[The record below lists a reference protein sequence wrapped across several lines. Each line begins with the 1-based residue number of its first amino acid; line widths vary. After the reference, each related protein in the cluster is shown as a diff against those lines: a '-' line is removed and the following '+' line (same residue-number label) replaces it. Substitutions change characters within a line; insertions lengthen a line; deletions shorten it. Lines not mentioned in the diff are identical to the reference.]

1 MQKLNTAKS
10 IILQDFMEGSPPK
23 VQPLSKKSLETY
35 AVSYVGAYLNTV
47 QKERPGHLPVLARI
61 QPCEIEVCVLP
72 NNCFVLLFDKA
83 DKQSVTVTEKDW
95 GDIESRVMSGVT
107 HFVAVY
113 LHEGN
118 TVADAISRGKRDAV
132 RDVRFIEDSDIAKA
146 LVELEKILG
155 SLSSIL
161 VENKDVLKLGEFEL
175 SKLQP
180 IREAIMTSG
189 PQVDMLAMLDALKNS
204 SPERQSTG
212 IEAQDKMLLEDMV
225 KELGDLS
232 DVITRVEAAD
242 EKLSGLEGSTKKAI
256 SELTQ
261 TIDERINKG
270 LAVILSSTDKKIDKG
285 LLAVQSA
292 ARKEVSISE
301 LPKDLEMRLEHLE
314 KIAAS
319 VEMNDSKPPVPP
331 PVDLPKDLEIRLNR
345 LEQIVDKVET
355 HFLSKPD
362 VSAELVAAIADLRDN
377 IAKINSRIIKIEEF
391 LVHVT
396 VRQRV
401 VKDR

>member
-1 MQKLNTAKS
+1 
-10 IILQDFMEGSPPK
+10 MESTPPK

-35 AVSYVGAYLNTV
+35 AISYIGAYLNTV

-61 QPCEIEVCVLP
+61 HPCEIEVCVLP
-72 NNCFVLLFDKA
+72 NNCFVMLFDKA
-83 DKQSVTVTEKDW
+83 EKQTVTITEKDW

-113 LHEGN
+113 IHEGN
-118 TVADAISRGKRDAV
+118 TVADAIARGKRDAV
-132 RDVRFIEDSDIAKA
+132 RDIRSIEDSDIAKA

-155 SLSSIL
+155 SLSTIL

-189 PQVDMLAMLDALKNS
+189 PQLDMLAMLDALKNYM
-204 SPERQSTG
+204 PEQQSTG
-212 IEAQDKMLLEDMV
+212 IEMQDKLLLEDMV

-232 DVITRVEAAD
+232 DVIRRVEAAD
-242 EKLSGLEGSTKKAI
+242 EKLSSMEESTKKAI
-256 SELTQ
+256 SELNE

-285 LLAVQSA
+285 LLVVKDA
-292 ARKEVSISE
+292 AKKEVSFSD
-301 LPKDLEMRLEHLE
+301 LPKDLEMRLEHLDKMAAAFEHE
-314 KIAAS
+314 KSSPA
-319 VEMNDSKPPVPP
+319 PPSELK
-331 PVDLPKDLEIRLNR
+331 LPDDLEMRLNR
-345 LEQIVDKVET
+345 LEQIVDTVET

-377 IAKINSRIIKIEEF
+377 IAKTNSRIIKIEEF

-401 VKDR
+401 VKDK

>member
-1 MQKLNTAKS
+1 
-10 IILQDFMEGSPPK
+10 MEGTPPK

-35 AVSYVGAYLNTV
+35 AISYIGAYLNTV

-61 QPCEIEVCVLP
+61 HPCEIEVCVLP
-72 NNCFVLLFDKA
+72 NNCFVMLFDKA
-83 DKQSVTVTEKDW
+83 EKQKVTVTEKDW
-95 GDIESRVMSGVT
+95 GEIESRVLSGVT

-113 LHEGN
+113 IHEGN
-118 TVADAISRGKRDAV
+118 SVADAIARGKRDAV
-132 RDVRFIEDSDIAKA
+132 RDIRAIEDSDISKA

-155 SLSSIL
+155 SLSTIL

-189 PQVDMLAMLDALKNS
+189 PQLDMLAMLDALKNYV
-204 SPERQSTG
+204 PERTSAG
-212 IEAQDKMLLEDMV
+212 IEIQERLLMEDMV

-232 DVITRVEAAD
+232 DVIRRVEAAD
-242 EKLSGLEGSTKKAI
+242 EKLSRVEESTRKAM
-256 SELTQ
+256 SELSQ

-285 LLAVQSA
+285 LLAVRDA
-292 ARKEVSISE
+292 ARKEASVSD
-301 LPKDLEMRLEHLE
+301 LPKDLEERLEHLD
-314 KIAAS
+314 KIAAAF
-319 VEMNDSKPPVPP
+319 EIEKSKPLPP
-331 PVDLPKDLEIRLNR
+331 LELNLPKDLEIRLNR
-345 LEQIVDKVET
+345 LEQVVDTVET

-377 IAKINSRIIKIEEF
+377 IAKVNSRIIKIEEF

-396 VRQRV
+396 VRQRI
-401 VKDR
+401 VKER

>member
-1 MQKLNTAKS
+1 
-10 IILQDFMEGSPPK
+10 MESTPPK
-23 VQPLSKKSLETY
+23 VQPLSKKNLETY
-35 AVSYVGAYLNTV
+35 AVSYIGAYLNTV
-47 QKERPGHLPVLARI
+47 QKERPGHLPVLSRI
-61 QPCEIEVCVLP
+61 QPCEIEICILP
-72 NNCFVLLFDKA
+72 NNCFVMLFDKGE
-83 DKQSVTVTEKDW
+83 KQTVKVSERDW

-113 LHEGN
+113 IHEGN
-118 TVADAISRGKRDAV
+118 TVADAISRGKRDAI
-132 RDVRFIEDSDIAKA
+132 RDIRSIEDSDIAKA

-155 SLSSIL
+155 SLSTIL

-189 PQVDMLAMLDALKNS
+189 PQLDMLAMLDALKNYT
-204 SPERQSTG
+204 PEQQSTG
-212 IEAQDKMLLEDMV
+212 IEMEDKLLLEDMV

-232 DVITRVEAAD
+232 DVIRRVEAAD
-242 EKLSGLEGSTKKAI
+242 EKLSSMEESTKKAI
-256 SELTQ
+256 SELSH

-270 LAVILSSTDKKIDKG
+270 LAIILSSTDKKIDKG
-285 LLAVQSA
+285 LLAVQEA
-292 ARKEVSISE
+292 AKKEVSISE
-301 LPKDLEMRLEHLE
+301 LPKDLEVRLEHLDRM
-314 KIAAS
+314 AAAF
-319 VEMNDSKPPVPP
+319 EMETSRPLPPQV
-331 PVDLPKDLEIRLNR
+331 VSLPDDLEVRLNR

-377 IAKINSRIIKIEEF
+377 IAKTNSRIIKIEEF

>member
-1 MQKLNTAKS
+1 
-10 IILQDFMEGSPPK
+10 MESTPPK
-23 VQPLSKKSLETY
+23 VQPLSKKNLETY
-35 AVSYVGAYLNTV
+35 AISYIGAYLNTV
-47 QKERPGHLPVLARI
+47 QRERPGHLPVLARI
-61 QPCEIEVCVLP
+61 QPCEIEICILP
-72 NNCFVLLFDKA
+72 NSCFVMLFDKSERQ
-83 DKQSVTVTEKDW
+83 KVKVSERDW
-95 GDIESRVMSGVT
+95 GDIESRVMSGVA

-113 LHEGN
+113 IHEGN
-118 TVADAISRGKRDAV
+118 TVADAIARGKRDAV
-132 RDVRFIEDSDIAKA
+132 RDIRAIEDSDIAKA

-155 SLSSIL
+155 SLSTIL

-189 PQVDMLAMLDALKNS
+189 PQLDMLAMLDALKNYT
-204 SPERQSTG
+204 PERQSTG
-212 IEAQDKMLLEDMV
+212 IEMEDKLLLEDMV

-232 DVITRVEAAD
+232 DVIRRVEAAD
-242 EKLSGLEGSTKKAI
+242 EKLSSMEESTKKAI
-256 SELTQ
+256 SELSH

-285 LLAVQSA
+285 LLAVQEA
-292 ARKEVSISE
+292 AVKEASISE
-301 LPKDLEMRLEHLE
+301 LPKDLEMRLEHLDRIATAFEME
-314 KIAAS
+314 K
-319 VEMNDSKPPVPP
+319 SKPLPP
-331 PVDLPKDLEIRLNR
+331 PQVLSLPNDLEVRLNR

-355 HFLSKPD
+355 HFLSRPD
-362 VSAELVAAIADLRDN
+362 VSAELVAAVADLRDS
-377 IAKINSRIIKIEEF
+377 IAKVNSRIIKIEEF

>member
-1 MQKLNTAKS
+1 
-10 IILQDFMEGSPPK
+10 MESTPPK
-23 VQPLSKKSLETY
+23 IQPLSKKNLETY
-35 AVSYVGAYLNTV
+35 AVSYIGAYLNTV

-61 QPCEIEVCVLP
+61 QPCEIEISVLP
-72 NNCFVLLFDKA
+72 NNCFVILFDKGE
-83 DKQSVTVTEKDW
+83 KQVVKVSDRDW

-113 LHEGN
+113 IHEGN
-118 TVADAISRGKRDAV
+118 TVADAISRGKRDAI
-132 RDVRFIEDSDIAKA
+132 RDIRSIEDSDIAKA

-161 VENKDVLKLGEFEL
+161 VDNKDVLKLGEFEL

-189 PQVDMLAMLDALKNS
+189 PQLDMLAMLDALKNYT
-204 SPERQSTG
+204 PEHQSTG
-212 IEAQDKMLLEDMV
+212 IEMEDKLLLEDMV

-232 DVITRVEAAD
+232 DVIRRVEAAD
-242 EKLSGLEGSTKKAI
+242 EKLSTMEESTKKAI
-256 SELTQ
+256 SELSH

-285 LLAVQSA
+285 LLAVQDA
-292 ARKEVSISE
+292 ARKEVSIS
-301 LPKDLEMRLEHLE
+301 
-314 KIAAS
+314 
-319 VEMNDSKPPVPP
+319 
-331 PVDLPKDLEIRLNR
+331 DLPKDLEVRLERLDRIAAAFEMESVKPLPPQVINLPNDLELRLNR

>member
-1 MQKLNTAKS
+1 MES
-10 IILQDFMEGSPPK
+10 IPPK

-35 AVSYVGAYLNTV
+35 AISYIGAYLNTV

-72 NNCFVLLFDKA
+72 NNCFVILFDKA
-83 DKQSVTVTEKDW
+83 EKQTVTVTEKDW
-95 GDIESRVMSGVT
+95 GDIESRVLSGVT

-113 LHEGN
+113 IHEGN
-118 TVADAISRGKRDAV
+118 TVADAIARGKRDAV
-132 RDVRFIEDSDIAKA
+132 RDVRSIEDSDIAKA

-155 SLSSIL
+155 SLSTVL
-161 VENKDVLKLGEFEL
+161 VENKDLLKLGEFEL

-189 PQVDMLAMLDALKNS
+189 PQLDMLAMLDALKNY

-212 IEAQDKMLLEDMV
+212 IEMQDKMLLEDMV

-232 DVITRVEAAD
+232 DVIRRVEAAD
-242 EKLSGLEGSTKKAI
+242 EKLASMEGSTKKAI
-256 SELTQ
+256 SELSQ

-285 LLAVQSA
+285 LLFVHDA
-292 ARKEVSISE
+292 AKKGASSE
-301 LPKDLEMRLEHLE
+301 LPKDLETRLEHLDRVAAAFEME
-314 KIAAS
+314 K
-319 VEMNDSKPPVPP
+319 SKPLP
-331 PVDLPKDLEIRLNR
+331 PVALNLPKDLEARLNR
-345 LEQIVDKVET
+345 LEQVVDKVET

-362 VSAELVAAIADLRDN
+362 VSAELVAAVADLHNN

-401 VKDR
+401 VKDK

>member
-1 MQKLNTAKS
+1 
-10 IILQDFMEGSPPK
+10 MESTPHK
-23 VQPLSKKSLETY
+23 AQPLSKKNLETY
-35 AVSYVGAYLNTV
+35 AVSYIGAYLNTV

-61 QPCEIEVCVLP
+61 HPCEIEVCILP
-72 NNCFVLLFDKA
+72 NNCFVMLFDKA
-83 DKQSVTVTEKDW
+83 EKQMVKVSERDW

-132 RDVRFIEDSDIAKA
+132 RDIRAIEDSDIAKA

-155 SLSSIL
+155 SLSTIL

-189 PQVDMLAMLDALKNS
+189 PQLDMLAMLDALKNYT
-204 SPERQSTG
+204 PERPSTG
-212 IEAQDKMLLEDMV
+212 IEAEDKLLLEDMV

-232 DVITRVEAAD
+232 DVIRRVEAAD
-242 EKLSGLEGSTKKAI
+242 EKLSAIEDSTKKAI
-256 SELTQ
+256 SELSH

-285 LLAVQSA
+285 LLAVQEA
-292 ARKEVSISE
+292 AKKEVSISE
-301 LPKDLEMRLEHLE
+301 LPGDLEVRLEHLDR
-314 KIAAS
+314 IAAAF
-319 VEMNDSKPPVPP
+319 EMEKSTPQPPQTIN
-331 PVDLPKDLEIRLNR
+331 LPDDLEARLNR
-345 LEQIVDKVET
+345 VEQIVDKVET

-362 VSAELVAAIADLRDN
+362 VSAELVAAVADLRDN

>member
-1 MQKLNTAKS
+1 
-10 IILQDFMEGSPPK
+10 MEGSPPK

-35 AVSYVGAYLNTV
+35 AISYVGAYLNTV
-47 QKERPGHLPVLARI
+47 QKERPGHLPVLSRI

-72 NNCFVLLFDKA
+72 NNCFVLLFDKS
-83 DKQSVTVTEKDW
+83 DKQTVTVTDKDW
-95 GDIESRVMSGVT
+95 GEIESRVMSGVK

-113 LHEGN
+113 IHEGN
-118 TVADAISRGKRDAV
+118 SVADAISRGKRDAV
-132 RDVRFIEDSDIAKA
+132 RDVRAIEDSDIAKA
-146 LVELEKILG
+146 VVELEKILG
-155 SLSSIL
+155 SLSTIL
-161 VENKDVLKLGEFEL
+161 MENKDVLKLGEFEI

-189 PQVDMLAMLDALKNS
+189 PQLDMLAMLDALKNYT
-204 SPERQSTG
+204 PERQSTG
-212 IEAQDKMLLEDMV
+212 FEMQDKLLMEDMV

-232 DVITRVEAAD
+232 DVIRRVEAAD
-242 EKLSGLEGSTKKAI
+242 EKLSVVEESTQKAI
-256 SELTQ
+256 SELSQ

-270 LAVILSSTDKKIDKG
+270 LAIILSSADKKIDKG
-285 LLAVQSA
+285 LLAVQDA
-292 ARKEVSISE
+292 AK
-301 LPKDLEMRLEHLE
+301 KG
-314 KIAAS
+314 AS
-319 VEMNDSKPPVPP
+319 S
-331 PVDLPKDLEIRLNR
+331 DLPKDLEERLEHLDRVATAFEMEKSNPPPQQALGLPKDLEVRLNR
-345 LEQIVDKVET
+345 LEQVVDKVET

-377 IAKINSRIIKIEEF
+377 IAKVNSRIIKIEEF

>member
-1 MQKLNTAKS
+1 MES
-10 IILQDFMEGSPPK
+10 IPPK

-35 AVSYVGAYLNTV
+35 AVSYIGAYLNTV

-72 NNCFVLLFDKA
+72 NNCFVILFDKA
-83 DKQSVTVTEKDW
+83 EKQTVTVTEKDW
-95 GDIESRVMSGVT
+95 GDIESRVLSGVT

-113 LHEGN
+113 IHEGN
-118 TVADAISRGKRDAV
+118 TVADAIARGKRDAV
-132 RDVRFIEDSDIAKA
+132 RDVRSIEDSDIAKA

-155 SLSSIL
+155 SLSTVL
-161 VENKDVLKLGEFEL
+161 VENKDLLKLGEFEL

-189 PQVDMLAMLDALKNS
+189 PQLDMLAMLDALKNY

-212 IEAQDKMLLEDMV
+212 IEMQDKMLLEDMV

-232 DVITRVEAAD
+232 DVIRRVEAAD
-242 EKLSGLEGSTKKAI
+242 EKLASMEGSTKKAI
-256 SELTQ
+256 SELSQ

-285 LLAVQSA
+285 LLFVHDA
-292 ARKEVSISE
+292 AKKGASSE
-301 LPKDLEMRLEHLE
+301 LPKDLETRLEHLDRVAAAFEME
-314 KIAAS
+314 K
-319 VEMNDSKPPVPP
+319 SKPLP
-331 PVDLPKDLEIRLNR
+331 PVALNLPKDLEARLNR
-345 LEQIVDKVET
+345 LEQVVDKVET

-362 VSAELVAAIADLRDN
+362 VSAELVAAVADLHNN

-401 VKDR
+401 VKDK